1 MLVNNDENL
10 FAFVWAVLDLSG
22 SYSSMLVNSDLSPA
36 NSVLS
41 LLPVQESRAFFL
53 SWHICLSISL
63 YLRSYHNLMDQ
74 SYPHTAHAHESLH
87 NYYVRIYVVYM
98 L

>member
-10 FAFVWAVLDLSG
+10 FAFVWAILDLFG

-41 LLPVQESRAFFL
+41 LLPVWESRAFCL
-53 SWHICLSISL
+53 SWHIFLSISL
-63 YLRSYHNLMDQ
+63 YPCGYHNLMDQ
-74 SYPHTAHAHESLH
+74 SYPHTAHAYESLH
-87 NYYVRIYVVYM
+87 NYYVM
-98 L
+98 T

>member
-1 MLVNNDENL
+1 MELFGINSDENL

-22 SYSSMLVNSDLSPA
+22 SDSSILVNSDLSPA

-41 LLPVQESRAFFL
+41 PLPIRESRAYGL

-63 YLRSYHNLMDQ
+63 YPHSYHNLTDQ
-74 SYPHTAHAHESLH
+74 SYPHTTHAHESLH
-87 NYYVRIYVVYM
+87 NYYIEHSM
-98 L
+98 K